1 MLKVKLLCSI
11 SLRWPQ
17 LNKQLSAGRAPTDV
31 HVSSGAALLKAN
43 QAVWLGKVCRE
54 MSSRAGVSCWE
65 KTGLLDAWKEE
76 YSGSSAYWV
85 PRVAANPCPSTVRRA
100 MSTDSVKRT
109 HQPEGWPLIYQK
121 SDRGTFTF
129 QLE

>member
-1 MLKVKLLCSI
+1 MEALD
-11 SLRWPQ
+11 RPG
-17 LNKQLSAGRAPTDV
+17 NSARDKSRITDQQ
-31 HVSSGAALLKAN
+31 KE
-43 QAVWLGKVCRE
+43 C
-54 MSSRAGVSCWE
+54 
-65 KTGLLDAWKEE
+65 GLP
-76 YSGSSAYWV
+76 SAYWV